1 MAYQP
6 HLLLTFGGTL
16 GTSDEVFQCGI
27 RFIKRAGLIGP
38 DPVTP
43 NASDAGELLNDSVN
57 KISDWWNSNDVE
69 VGGNAV
75 LRWAKC
81 AAIGGDGRYLYDTDP
96 KVHDYDPGVPAGGAT
111 RAYPF
116 QVSKALSFKTDRNR
130 GRATNGRIFLPSP
143 ANLVDTN
150 TGLITVSQ
158 TEVDH
163 HAAFIEDL
171 KTSGIDS
178 ETTPAVVSSSNEEW
192 ALITRVRV
200 GNVLDTQRRRRAQLP
215 ETYLQA
221 DV

>member
-16 GTSDEVFQCGI
+16 GTSDEDWQCGI

-43 NASDAGELLNDSVN
+43 NASDAGELLNDSVD
-57 KISDWWNSNDVE
+57 KIADWWNNIN
-69 VGGNAV
+69 VGVGSNAV

-81 AAIGGDGRYLYDTDP
+81 AAIGGNGRYLFDTDP
-96 KVHDYDPGVPAGGAT
+96 KVHDYDPGVPGQGST

-116 QVSKALSFKTDRNR
+116 QVSKTLSFKTDRNR
-130 GRATNGRIFLPSP
+130 GRATNGRIYLPSP
-143 ANLVDTN
+143 SNLVDTN
-150 TGLITVSQ
+150 TGLVSVDQ
-158 TEVDH
+158 AEVDH
-163 HAAFIEDL
+163 HAAFIRDL
-171 KTSGIDS
+171 QTSGVDS
-178 ETTPAVVSSSNEEW
+178 QTTPAVVSSSSEEW

-200 GNVLDTQRRRRAQLP
+200 GNVLDTQRRRRAQLT